1 MTNAEVAALL
11 SETAVLLEL
20 AGENPFRTRAYE
32 RAAMA
37 VAGSSR
43 PVCELSEKELLEIP
57 GVGASIAAHIRE
69 AAGCGA
75 FGDLRRLRERFPAG
89 LLELLR
95 VPGLGPK
102 RARFLFDAAG
112 VKDLESLKAAC
123 EAGKLKGLKGFGDKI
138 IANILEGLSFAEVKP
153 RLLNWEARGLAREL
167 VAALKRMG
175 GVGAVEAAGS
185 LRRGRETVGDIDI
198 LAASAD
204 GAKVTEAFVH
214 LPQVLKVLGVG
225 ETKASVLL
233 AAAPTRGAA
242 GVQCDLRVVPAAS
255 FGAALQYFTGSKDH
269 NVALRQWALKRHL
282 TVNEYGVF
290 KLGDK
295 EQKQPV
301 AGRTEAEVYEALGLA
316 YIPPELRENR
326 GEIEAAAAG
335 KLPRLVTLSD
345 IRGDL
350 HNHSN
355 HTDGRHSLE
364 EMARAA
370 KERGWEWV
378 ALGDHS
384 RSLTVARGL
393 DEKRLRASFKE
404 LEGLRAKVKGIELFR
419 SMEVDILEDGR
430 MDYPDDVLDE
440 IDVVV
445 ASVHSRFKQPLEQM
459 TARLCRAAAN
469 RRVDVMGHLS
479 GRLLNKRPGYAFD
492 PERVLKAAAGAGTAC
507 EINGQPDRQDLDDV
521 SARRVRELGG
531 ALALTTDAHSTSEF
545 QFMEMAVTVARR
557 AWLEPKDLLNCKS
570 AKELRE
576 WLAARAA
583 KP

>member
-57 GVGASIAAHIRE
+57 GVGDSIAAHIRE
-69 AAGCGA
+69 AAGGGT

-112 VKDLESLKAAC
+112 VKNLESLRAAC

-138 IANILEGLSFAEVKP
+138 IANILEGLSFAETKP

-198 LAASAD
+198 LAAGAD

-225 ETKASVLL
+225 ETKASVVL
-233 AAAPTRGAA
+233 AA

-295 EQKQPV
+295 EQKKPV

-345 IRGDL
+345 VRGDL
-350 HNHSN
+350 HNHST

-384 RSLTVARGL
+384 GSLTVAHGL

-419 SMEVDILEDGR
+419 SMEVDILEDGQ
-430 MDYPDDVLDE
+430 MDYADDVLDE

-445 ASVHSRFKQPLEQM
+445 ASVHSRFKQTPERM

-507 EINGQPDRQDLDDV
+507 EINGQPDRQDLDDA
-521 SARRVRELGG
+521 SARRMHELGG
-531 ALALTTDAHSTSEF
+531 PIVLTTDAHSTSGYD
-545 QFMEMAVTVARR
+545 FMELAVTVARR

-570 AKELRE
+570 AKELRA
-576 WLAARAA
+576 WLAARTP
-583 KP
+583 KS